1 MKKKQIIFT
10 IFAAILFLSLGIW
23 GIRLIYG
30 IVFYP
35 ETTVNEQFPL
45 SQELEKAPE
54 DFIASL
60 KISETETYQNLT
72 REQITD
78 YITDSYCY
86 VDNSLYEQL
95 FGTVKITYEDKIW
108 SQFSGSVNEKDE
120 FLISG
125 NFQNS
130 DKLQM
135 VKLLFR
141 GRIPV
146 AFSCD
151 DGIAPTE
158 NQMQEAVAQL
168 NGYAQSPKDSPIEQ
182 YVRQIELIY
191 QNCPAYQQ
199 AVTQIQLATD
209 TGNDE
214 ILSMQTLWECCSYGT
229 WQVYSASQ
237 DVVLL
242 CTMGDQYLTLYYDA
256 VSQHFVG
263 FHLNFFSPDI

>member
-1 MKKKQIIFT
+1 MKKKQIILT
-10 IFAAILFLSLGIW
+10 IFATILFLSLGIW

-30 IVFYP
+30 IIFHP
-35 ETTVNEQFPL
+35 ETTVNEQIPL

-54 DFIASL
+54 NFIDSL
-60 KISETETYQNLT
+60 KISETETSQNLT
-72 REQITD
+72 REQISD

-95 FGTVKITYEDKIW
+95 FETVKITYEDKIW
-108 SQFSGSVNEKDE
+108 SQFSGSVNENDE
-120 FLISG
+120 LLISG
-125 NFQNS
+125 NFQNR
-130 DKLQM
+130 DKLKM
-135 VKLLFR
+135 LKLLFR

-146 AFSCD
+146 AFACD

-158 NQMQEAVAQL
+158 NQMQQAVAKL
-168 NGYAQSPKDSPIEQ
+168 NGYAQSPKDSPIEL
-182 YVRQIELIY
+182 YVRQIDLIY

-199 AVTQIQLATD
+199 AVTQIQFAGY

-214 ILSMQTLWECCSYGT
+214 LSPMQTLWECCSYGT

-237 DVVLL
+237 DVVVL
-242 CTMGDQYLTLYYDA
+242 CTIGDQYLTLYYDA
-256 VSQHFVG
+256 VSQNFVG